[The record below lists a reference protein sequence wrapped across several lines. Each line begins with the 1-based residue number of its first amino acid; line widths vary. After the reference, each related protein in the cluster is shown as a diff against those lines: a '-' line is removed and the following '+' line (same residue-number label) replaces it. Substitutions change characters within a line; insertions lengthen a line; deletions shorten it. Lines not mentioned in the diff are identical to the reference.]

1 MITFRRRHLDK
12 FLKDVSPQFKGVV
25 LDIGGKK
32 KNTRGEFTPPVQAV
46 ESWKYVNI
54 DEHAAPDIMASA
66 DDIPLPDNHADF
78 IVMTELLE
86 HVPNP
91 EAVLRE
97 AQRLLKPGGKIFVTM
112 PFLYQVHAD
121 PHDYTRWTADM
132 LRMQAQD
139 AGFAAIDIAPMGG
152 LFSVI
157 YDLFRAH
164 IYRVCTPGTLSFKI
178 KVKALSISACG
189 FSFMDCCASASQNH
203 ITTGWALTATK
214 PGK

>member
-32 KNTRGEFTPPVQAV
+32 RNTRGEFTPPVQAV
-46 ESWKYVNI
+46 TSWQYVNI
-54 DEHAAPDIMASA
+54 DEQAAPDIKASA

-121 PHDYTRWTADM
+121 PYDYTRWTADM
-132 LRMQAQD
+132 LRMKVQE
-139 AGFAAIDIAPMGG
+139 AGFSAIDIAPMGG

-157 YDLFRAH
+157 YDLLRAH
-164 IYRVCTPGTLSFKI
+164 IYRACTPGTFSFKV
-178 KVKALSISACG
+178 KVKVLSLAACG
-189 FSFMDCCASASQNH
+189 FSCMDRCASASQNH